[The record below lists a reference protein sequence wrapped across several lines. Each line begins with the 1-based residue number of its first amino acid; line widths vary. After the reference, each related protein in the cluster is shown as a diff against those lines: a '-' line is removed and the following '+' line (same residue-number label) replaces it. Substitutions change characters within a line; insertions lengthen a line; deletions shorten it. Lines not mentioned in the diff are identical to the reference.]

1 MRLKVSRRAALRL
14 GGLLAG
20 GVAGGFSTRPAAA
33 QSLGDISGLETVP
46 PGQSLPPFQFFTADN
61 KVRTLAD
68 YRGQGVVIN
77 LWATWCGPCT
87 AELPTMDK
95 LAETLA
101 KDGIVVL
108 PLSSDIGGAAAVEG
122 FYRSHDIRH
131 LPVLLDHSSAILQ
144 AWQVPRHPG
153 DGDLRSGRPSE
164 GATGRGRRLE
174 HAGGGREG
182 AVAVWARSREGGRR
196 PYLGGNDTWRIESR
210 CNLSF

>member
-46 PGQSLPPFQFFTADN
+46 PGQSLPPFQFYTADN

-87 AELPTMDK
+87 AELPTMDT
-95 LAETLA
+95 LAQTLA

-108 PLSSDIGGAAAVEG
+108 PVSYDIGGATAVQG

-131 LPVLLDHSSAILQ
+131 LPVLLDHNSAILQ
-144 AWQVPRHPG
+144 AWQVPGIPVTVIFDRAGHPKARLVG
-153 DGDLRSGRPSE
+153 GADWGTEEAAAKVRSLCGPDL
-164 GATGRGRRLE
+164 AK
-174 HAGGGREG
+174 A
-182 AVAVWARSREGGRR
+182 ADV
-196 PYLGGNDTWRIESR
+196 RI
-210 CNLSF
+210 